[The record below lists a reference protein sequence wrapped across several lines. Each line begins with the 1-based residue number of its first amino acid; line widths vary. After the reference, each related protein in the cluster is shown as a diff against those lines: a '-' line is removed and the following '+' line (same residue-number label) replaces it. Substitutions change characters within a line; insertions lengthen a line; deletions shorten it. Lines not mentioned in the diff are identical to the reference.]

1 MRANQIRGFRA
12 AHRKRSNLVRP
23 ACRRPECA
31 PGTAESGSVQRH
43 GVARSR
49 DERLLDI
56 ARGLRVPFAAAELEV
71 TPAALPGS
79 VSPLHVRAAS
89 PAALDLGHGQRVRG
103 AQDVR
108 RVRYAVVRIGDRP
121 SLNTCLTNKTKMDSG
136 GTWRAITGHAPSNDV
151 VSRAKPRFMRSPR
164 AVLGIARS
172 AATFGAAAIRTG
184 GVGARRR
191 RDTSWSSS
199 MRTMKSAVQWHRARD
214 TCPSTGSLCACSR
227 ALAPAGRAGSSHQR
241 AEDRQSAGQP

>member
-1 MRANQIRGFRA
+1 MRANQARRFRA

-108 RVRYAVVRIGDRP
+108 RVRYAVVRIGDRS

-136 GTWRAITGHAPSNDV
+136 GTWRAITGHAPSKRRCVTCETAFYCDLLGPCSV
-151 VSRAKPRFMRSPR
+151 LLEALPPSARPPSELAGWAHDAEGIRPGPRR
-164 AVLGIARS
+164 
-172 AATFGAAAIRTG
+172 
-184 GVGARRR
+184 
-191 RDTSWSSS
+191 
-199 MRTMKSAVQWHRARD
+199 
-214 TCPSTGSLCACSR
+214 
-227 ALAPAGRAGSSHQR
+227 
-241 AEDRQSAGQP
+241 